1 MEMAVSA
8 EITTSG
14 PEHSDGTAQKFGT
27 QLGGI
32 VQPQFDAAFQARP
45 YRQDAGFAQDVQRR
59 KHPPA
64 QHRNNAAQNAAF
76 DLVGGGTMQ

>member
-14 PEHSDGTAQKFGT
+14 PEHSDS
-27 QLGGI
+27 
-32 VQPQFDAAFQARP
+32 AAFQARP
-45 YRQDAGFAQDVQRR
+45 YRQDAGFTQDVQRR

>member
-1 MEMAVSA
+1 MAVSA

-14 PEHSDGTAQKFGT
+14 PEHSDSAATAPHKSSAPSW
-27 QLGGI
+27 

-45 YRQDAGFAQDVQRR
+45 YCQDAGFAQDAQRR
-59 KHPPA
+59 KHPST

-76 DLVGGGTMQ
+76 DLVGDGTMQ